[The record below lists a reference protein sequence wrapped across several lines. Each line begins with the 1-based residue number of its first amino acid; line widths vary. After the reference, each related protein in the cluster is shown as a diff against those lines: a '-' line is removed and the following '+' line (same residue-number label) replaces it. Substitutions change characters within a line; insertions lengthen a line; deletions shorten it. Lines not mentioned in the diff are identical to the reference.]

1 MDYNKT
7 EHWILIENNMQ
18 LDLKNVF
25 EIIHQYI
32 TSFKIIYKLL

>member
-7 EHWILIENNMQ
+7 EHWILIENN
-18 LDLKNVF
+18 LDLKNAFV
-25 EIIHQYI
+25 IIQKYI